1 MRRIC
6 VYLFVAAL
14 CVGGARAQTFTCPA
28 GMEDMLNYFVMAYPN
43 RTTAYMGPGN
53 ANPIYTTIV
62 PDLGAGFAA
71 SGYFVWTKSAQGYPW
86 DIKSFDQNYIY
97 DRTTELNWNDPT
109 SFKRFDAD
117 LPIAHRCVPLASA
130 SFSTNATAPPI
141 QVSPAGTAYSFYG
154 SCQSYKTQNLNYALN
169 TVTAP
174 ILVNTNGNLGPVQT
188 RYFNYQY
195 GCNSSFSC
203 SDKEVF
209 SLGYQIGLY
218 EWQHYQSKNG
228 QWVLV
233 QTSNIDQ
240 FDGGQA
246 TPYLPCDSS
255 YQ

>member
-1 MRRIC
+1 MKRIF
-6 VYLFVAAL
+6 VYLAFAAV
-14 CVGGARAQTFTCPA
+14 CAVNSKGQTFTCPA
-28 GMEDMLNYFVMAYPN
+28 GKEDMLNYFVMAYPN
-43 RTTAYMGPGN
+43 RTTNYMGPGN

-62 PDLGAGFAA
+62 PDLGASFAT
-71 SGYFVWTKSAQGYPW
+71 SGYFVWAKGSQGYPW

-117 LPIAHRCVPLASA
+117 LPISHRCVPLANA
-130 SFSTNATAPPI
+130 SFAENVVLPI
-141 QVSPAGTAYSFYG
+141 QVPPAGTAYSFYS

-169 TVTAP
+169 TVSAP
-174 ILVNTNGNLGPVQT
+174 TLNNTNGNLGPVLT

-203 SDKEVF
+203 TDKEVF

-218 EWQHYQSKNG
+218 EWRHYQSQNG

-246 TPYLPCDSS
+246 TPYLPCDNS